1 MDFNP
6 NKAIYLQIV
15 DHICEQILLNTWSV
29 ETKIPSVR
37 EMAVELG
44 VNPNT
49 VMRTYD
55 FLQQHNIITNKRGVG
70 FFVTADSLSEIK
82 KYKKEVFMKEDL
94 PQVFKNI
101 YLLDI
106 SLEELKDKYESFIV
120 YNYKSN

>member
-1 MDFNP
+1 MDFNQ

-15 DHICEQILLNTWSV
+15 DHICENILLGTWPIDS
-29 ETKIPSVR
+29 KLPSVR
-37 EMAVELG
+37 ELAIDIA

-55 FLQQHNIITNKRGVG
+55 FLQQQGVISNKRGVG
-70 FFVTADSLSEIK
+70 FFVTSDSFSQIK
-82 KYKKEVFMKEDL
+82 KYKKEVFVKEDL

-106 SLEELKDKYESFIV
+106 SLEELKERYDDFINE
-120 YNYKSN
+120 NYKSY

>member
-82 KYKKEVFMKEDL
+82 KYKKEVFMNEDL

-106 SLEELKDKYESFIV
+106 SLEELKDKYQSFV
-120 YNYKSN
+120 VDNYKSN

>member
-1 MDFNP
+1 MDFNL

-106 SLEELKDKYESFIV
+106 SLEELKDKYQSFIV
-120 YNYKSN
+120 DNYKSN

>member
-1 MDFNP
+1 MEFNP
-6 NKAIYLQIV
+6 NRAIYLQIA
-15 DHICEQILLNTWSV
+15 DHICEHILIGTWKI

-37 EMAVELG
+37 ELAIDLG

-55 FLQQHNIITNKRGVG
+55 FLQQHGIIMNKRGVG
-70 FFVTADSLSEIK
+70 FFVPVDSFSQIK
-82 KYKKEVFMKEDL
+82 KYKRAIFMEEDL

-106 SLEELKDKYESFIV
+106 SLEELKQKYDAYV
-120 YNYKSN
+120 LTNYKSN

>member
-106 SLEELKDKYESFIV
+106 SLEELKDKYQSFIV
-120 YNYKSN
+120 DNYKSN

>member
-55 FLQQHNIITNKRGVG
+55 FLQQHNIIMNKRGVG

-106 SLEELKDKYESFIV
+106 SLEELKDKYQSFIV
-120 YNYKSN
+120 DNYKSN

>member
-70 FFVTADSLSEIK
+70 FFVTADSLSQIK

-106 SLEELKDKYESFIV
+106 SLEELKDKYQSFIV
-120 YNYKSN
+120 DNYKSN

>member
-49 VMRTYD
+49 VMRPYD
-55 FLQQHNIITNKRGVG
+55 FLQQHNINTNKRGDG
-70 FFVTADSLSEIK
+70 FFVTANAISETK
-82 KYKKEVFMKEDL
+82 KYKKEDFMKEDL
-94 PQVFKNI
+94 PQEFKNI

-106 SLEELKDKYESFIV
+106 SLEELKDKYQTFIMDT
-120 YNYKSN
+120 Y

>member
-106 SLEELKDKYESFIV
+106 SLEELKDKYQSFV
-120 YNYKSN
+120 VDNYKSN

>member
-15 DHICEQILLNTWSV
+15 DHICENILLGTWQIDS
-29 ETKIPSVR
+29 KLPSVR
-37 EMAVELG
+37 ELAIEIA

-55 FLQQHNIITNKRGVG
+55 FLQQQGIISNKRGVG
-70 FFVTADSLSEIK
+70 FFVTIDSFSQIK
-82 KYKKEVFMKEDL
+82 RYKKEVFVKEDL

-106 SLEELKDKYESFIV
+106 SLEELKERYDAFINE
-120 YNYKSN
+120 NYKSN

>member
-82 KYKKEVFMKEDL
+82 KYKKEVFMNEDL

-106 SLEELKDKYESFIV
+106 SLEELKDKYQSFIV
-120 YNYKSN
+120 DNYKSN

>member
-15 DHICEQILLNTWSV
+15 DHICENILLGTWTV
-29 ETKIPSVR
+29 ESKIPSVR
-37 EMAVELG
+37 ELAIDIG

-55 FLQQHNIITNKRGVG
+55 FLQQQGIISNKRGVG
-70 FFVTADSLSEIK
+70 FFVTIDSFAQIK
-82 KYKKEVFMKEDL
+82 KYKKEVFVKEDL

-101 YLLDI
+101 YLLEIPFD
-106 SLEELKDKYESFIV
+106 ELKDKYEAFINE
-120 YNYKSN
+120 NYKSN

>member
-106 SLEELKDKYESFIV
+106 SLEELKDKYQTFIV
-120 YNYKSN
+120 DNYKSN

>member
-120 YNYKSN
+120 DNYKSN